1 MNKVLLIKHGS
12 LGDIIFSLPV
22 MYTIFKHF
30 KNSEIDILTE
40 KKYSSFLNMPK
51 YFTNII
57 EDNRSSNIFKS
68 SKILFKISQK
78 KYDLIIDLQNSS
90 RTKYYNFFFR
100 FFSKSKIS
108 SSRNFAHFRYKIPI
122 QGTETATQGLFNQIK
137 ILGINEI
144 SNSRYSWLQEDIH
157 ERYNKFVLMIPGVS
171 ANGQYKQWDPL
182 KFAKLAKYFENKNY
196 KICIIGT
203 KADNESVAPILKNC
217 KNLINNIDKSP
228 PKTIY
233 SIAKKSTLIISND
246 TGPGH
251 IASLSMGNI
260 LWIVNDNKVSNAN
273 INKNKNNYI
282 ISAKKINDISV
293 EHVISFIDKNKLLQ
307 TTSK

>member
-1 MNKVLLIKHGS
+1 MNKILLIKHGS

-22 MYTIFKHF
+22 MYSICNHF
-30 KNSEIDILTE
+30 KTSEIDLLTE
-40 KKYSSFLNMPK
+40 KKYTSFLNLPQ

-57 EDNRSSNIFKS
+57 EDNRSSNILIS
-68 SKILFKISQK
+68 SKILFKIYQK

-90 RTKYYNFFFR
+90 RTTYYNIFFR
-100 FFSKSKIS
+100 FFSNSKIS
-108 SSRNFAHFRYKIPI
+108 SSRKFSHFRYTIPS

-137 ILGINEI
+137 ILGINKV
-144 SNSRYSWLQEDIH
+144 SNLMYPWLEESVH
-157 ERYNKFVLMIPGVS
+157 KRYNKFVLMIPGVS
-171 ANGQYKQWDPL
+171 ANGLYKQWDPL
-182 KFAKLAKYFENKNY
+182 KFAKLAKYFENINY

-203 KADNESVAPILKNC
+203 KADNESVAPIIKSC

-233 SIAKKSTLIISND
+233 SIAKKSNLIVSND

-251 IASLSMGNI
+251 LACLSMKNI

-273 INKNKNNYI
+273 IDKNKTNYI
-282 ISAKKINDISV
+282 ISAKKINNISV
-293 EHVISFIDKNKLLQ
+293 EHVINFIEKNKLL
-307 TTSK
+307 